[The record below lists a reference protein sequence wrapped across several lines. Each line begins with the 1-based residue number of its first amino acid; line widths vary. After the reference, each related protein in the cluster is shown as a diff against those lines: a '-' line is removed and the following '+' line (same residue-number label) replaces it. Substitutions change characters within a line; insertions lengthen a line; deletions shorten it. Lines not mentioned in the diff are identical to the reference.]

1 MPTRISFKIS
11 LPAALGAVFVVTLI
25 FRGIAAVNTTTVG
38 FVYLIS
44 ILLIAA
50 WSGIVESVV
59 ASVAATICF
68 NYFFIP
74 PVGTWTISDPENWV
88 ALFAFLF
95 SALIASELSRRARRR
110 GMETERL
117 YSLSRAIMMMDE
129 TQPIGEQ
136 IARELARICEVPAV
150 AIYDC
155 RTDAVFIGAADS
167 IFNVESRLKDAAVGR
182 PFRDENTD
190 TLFAPIRH
198 GGQKTGSIAIQ
209 GGLLTGNALQA
220 VLNLVGIALES
231 AGSRDIAARSQAT
244 RQSQEF
250 KSTLLDGLAHEF
262 KTPLTSIRAAT
273 TAMLA
278 SNMSDPARRE
288 LTLIVDQ
295 EVDRLGRLVTEATR
309 IARIEAGHIQINR
322 QRTSIPT
329 VIESV
334 LKQTEVQRDGRSV
347 DVLGDSDLPA
357 AFIDKEL
364 IQLALRQLVDNAL
377 KYSERGSTIGI
388 SSRMSDGN
396 FLISVHNLG
405 EPLSDLERSHIFD
418 KFYRGQNVRHLV
430 AGTGMGLPVAREILI
445 AHGGD
450 IALARSDE
458 NGTEFVITIPSGGT

>member
-1 MPTRISFKIS
+1 MSRRISFKIS
-11 LPAALGAVFVVTLI
+11 LPAALGAVFLITLV
-25 FRGIAAVNTTTVG
+25 FRQIVAVNATTVG

-50 WSGIVESVV
+50 WCGIVESVV
-59 ASVAATICF
+59 ASLAATVCF
-68 NYFFIP
+68 NYFFLP
-74 PVGTWTISDPENWV
+74 PVGAWTISDPENWA

-95 SALIASELSRRARRR
+95 SGLIASELSRRGRRR
-110 GMETERL
+110 GMEMERL
-117 YSLSRAIMMMDE
+117 YSLSRTIMMMDE

-136 IARELARICEVPAV
+136 LARELARICEIPAV

-155 RTDAVFIGAADS
+155 RTDAVFIGGADS
-167 IFNVESRLKDAAVGR
+167 IFNVESRLKGASIDGR
-182 PFRDENTD
+182 QSRDENID
-190 TLFAPIRH
+190 TLFAPISR

-209 GGLLTGNALQA
+209 GGVLAGTALQA
-220 VLNLVGIALES
+220 VLNLVGIALEN
-231 AGSRDIAARSQAT
+231 AGSRDIATRSQAA

-278 SNMSDPARRE
+278 SNISSPARRE

-322 QRTSIPT
+322 QWISIGS
-329 VIESV
+329 VIEHLVSE
-334 LKQTEVQRDGRSV
+334 TEVQRDGRCL
-347 DVLGDSDLPA
+347 DVLGVTDLPPV
-357 AFIDKEL
+357 FIDGEL

-377 KYSERGSTIGI
+377 KYSLRGSAIGI
-388 SSRMSDGN
+388 SSRLSAGN
-396 FLISVHNLG
+396 LLISVHNQG
-405 EPLSDLERSHIFD
+405 EPLSDLERSRIFD

-430 AGTGMGLPVAREILI
+430 AGTGMGLPVAREILM

-450 IALARSDE
+450 IALAGSDR
-458 NGTEFVITIPSGGT
+458 NGTEFVMTIPAG